1 MGAQQQRD
9 RSPGPTR
16 RRLTSRTGAKVSTL
30 ALPAT
35 LHRRLHLA
43 ALDRGC
49 AAAQIIR
56 EAIEE
61 WLTRYDKKG
70 GRA

>member
-1 MGAQQQRD
+1 MGAPQQRD

-16 RRLTSRTGAKVSTL
+16 RRLTSRTGARVSTL
-30 ALPAT
+30 ALPAP

-43 ALDRGC
+43 ALDRGI

-56 EAIEE
+56 EAIEA
-61 WLTRYDKKG
+61 WLTHYEGKG
-70 GRA
+70 GPR